1 MLIAVDEQS
10 QAFAP
15 LKALID
21 QVGAGEDVIFTRH
34 GQTVARLVPAAEQ
47 TDIAARRM
55 AALERFQRAAAKV
68 ITPGPEAARSQ
79 DFLYDEDG
87 LPA

>member
-21 QVGAGEDVIFTRH
+21 QVDAGEDVIFTRH
-34 GQTVARLVPAAEQ
+34 GQTVARLVPVEQ
-47 TDIAARRM
+47 TDIATRRM
-55 AALERFQRAAAKV
+55 AALERFQRAAAKI
-68 ITPGPEAARSQ
+68 ITLGPEAARSQ

>member
-1 MLIAVDEQS
+1 MLVAIDEPS
-10 QAFAP
+10 KDFGS
-15 LKALID
+15 LEALID
-21 QVGAGEDVIFTRH
+21 QVGAGEDVVFTRH
-34 GQTVARLVPAAEQ
+34 GQKVARLVLAGQAD
-47 TDIAARRM
+47 TATRRM
-55 AALERFQRAAAKV
+55 AALERFRRDAVKV